1 VARGAL
7 RAGSNGAMLRG
18 HMGRGCRPI
27 RAGVVSLARI
37 LIVDDEGPVRK
48 LLGRI
53 VSQLGHQVTLAG
65 NADEAVQ
72 LLRDDRTVELV
83 LTDVRMPGTS
93 GLDLATQIGRDFHG
107 TAVVMVSGVDDPE
120 TAGRA
125 IETGVYG
132 YVLKPFR
139 ATEIQITVMNALR
152 RRAVEVENRR
162 HREVLEDLV
171 AGRTSELRLT
181 LDLLAQSNRKL
192 NEAQEEIIKR
202 LSIASEVRDEETGAH
217 IHRMSAY
224 SAILADEVGLE
235 PERCELIRVA
245 SPLHDVGKIGVPDS
259 ILRKPGKHTPDEFEV
274 MKQHAVFGYRTL
286 TGTGFALLDVAAT
299 IAWTHHERWEGSG
312 YPRGLKGDQIPIEGR
327 IVAIADVY
335 DALTTKRVYKPAF
348 TVERSLEIM
357 REGKGR
363 HFDPILLECFF
374 RRFDE
379 IQAVQRRFPDQHPD
393 EG

>member
-1 VARGAL
+1 
-7 RAGSNGAMLRG
+7 
-18 HMGRGCRPI
+18 
-27 RAGVVSLARI
+27 
-37 LIVDDEGPVRK
+37 
-48 LLGRI
+48 
-53 VSQLGHQVTLAG
+53 
-65 NADEAVQ
+65 
-72 LLRDDRTVELV
+72 
-83 LTDVRMPGTS
+83 
-93 GLDLATQIGRDFHG
+93 
-107 TAVVMVSGVDDPE
+107 
-120 TAGRA
+120 
-125 IETGVYG
+125 
-132 YVLKPFR
+132 
-139 ATEIQITVMNALR
+139 
-152 RRAVEVENRR
+152 
-162 HREVLEDLV
+162 
-171 AGRTSELRLT
+171 
-181 LDLLAQSNRKL
+181 
-192 NEAQEEIIKR
+192 
-202 LSIASEVRDEETGAH
+202 
-217 IHRMSAY
+217 MSAY

-379 IQAVQRRFPDQHPD
+379 IQAGWRDGKHQITDRNLMVDGLMKQFIASVD
-393 EG
+393 EA